1 MAIGRKH
8 NLAAALVLG
17 LAASPAWAA
26 APDYQAV
33 NTALVEDY
41 VIPRYAA
48 FAQATAALE
57 GALAAACED
66 GRPTTEA
73 AGAAYHTDKDAWTA
87 VQHLRFGPSLLILTY
102 DHNEFLPANRGEEPG
117 VTSWPAGECQV
128 GDH

>member
-1 MAIGRKH
+1 MAIGRQH
-8 NLAAALVLG
+8 TLAAAWVLG
-17 LAASPAWAA
+17 RAAAPAWAA

-66 GRPTTEA
+66 GRPTPEE
-73 AGAAYHTDKDAWTA
+73 AGAAYHNAMDAWTRSEEHTSELQSLMRISYA
-87 VQHLRFGPSLLILTY
+87 VFCLKKKNKNTRNL
-102 DHNEFLPANRGEEPG
+102 HNNHIRKQA
-117 VTSWPAGECQV
+117 
-128 GDH
+128 

>member
-41 VIPRYAA
+41 VIPRHAA

-66 GRPTTEA
+66 GRPTPA
-73 AGAAYHTDKDAWTA
+73 DAGAAYHTAMDAWTY
-87 VQHLRFGPSLLILTY
+87 VHHLRFGPTF
-102 DHNEFLPANRGEEPG
+102 DPMCG
-117 VTSWPAGECQV
+117 V
-128 GDH
+128 

>member
-17 LAASPAWAA
+17 LAASHAWAA

-41 VIPRYAA
+41 AIPRYAA

-57 GALAAACED
+57 GALAAACDD
-66 GRPTTEA
+66 GRPTPAEA
-73 AGAAYHTDKDAWTA
+73 VAAYHNA
-87 VQHLRFGPSLLILTY
+87 VDHWLVVPHLRFGHT
-102 DHNEFLPANRGEEPG
+102 FLFLRKLDWRH
-117 VTSWPAGECQV
+117 V
-128 GDH
+128 